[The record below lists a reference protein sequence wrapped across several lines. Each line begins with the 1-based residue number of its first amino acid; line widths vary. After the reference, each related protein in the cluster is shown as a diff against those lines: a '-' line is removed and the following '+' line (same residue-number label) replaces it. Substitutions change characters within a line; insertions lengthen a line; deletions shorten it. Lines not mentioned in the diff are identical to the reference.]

1 MQVRGR
7 TRQAGAR
14 SRQRQDRTIWPAHSP
29 QAVCETACSARK
41 SR

>member
-7 TRQAGAR
+7 IRQTGAR
-14 SRQRQDRTIWPAHSP
+14 SRQRQDRTIWPTHSP
-29 QAVCETACSARK
+29 QAVCGTACSAGK